1 MRQNLS
7 RGVVLAAAATGIM
20 SLYASPAFADSTTT
34 ATASDSPGVGSGNN
48 VQVPVNVPLN
58 ICGNTVDVVA
68 ALNPAFG
75 NSCANGPVSPGRH
88 AAPHVPA
95 QHGAGSAHHP
105 GRGATDHARGQ
116 GVQPGHPVGHP
127 VGHPAGHPAGHPG
140 MGGHGGQ
147 HDGRHAGGY
156 GQEHRGQGGYGDEHR
171 GQGGYGGEHRG
182 QGGYGDERGGYG
194 DSGHG
199 DSRQGHSGYGDS
211 GYGDS
216 RQGHSG
222 HASPG
227 HRDSA
232 AHHGGWSGASA
243 HGTAHGSPGV
253 LSGDQAAAT
262 VDVPVE
268 LCGNTL
274 DVVGLLNPVF
284 GNSCAHHHAPHGH
297 PTTPHHCTP
306 PAPPRHTPPRTVP
319 QPPKHHTPHTPV
331 VHTPPVKVHEQ
342 PPAPPAVPH
351 TPPTLA
357 ETGSEGM
364 LANGAISA
372 ALLVGGALL
381 YRRSRAMSR
390 P

>member
-20 SLYASPAFADSTTT
+20 SLYASPAFADSSAT
-34 ATASDSPGVGSGNN
+34 ATASDSPGVVSGNN

-75 NSCANGPVSPGRH
+75 NSCANGPVAQGRH
-88 AAPHVPA
+88 AAPHHPV
-95 QHGAGSAHHP
+95 QHAAGSAHHP
-105 GRGATDHARGQ
+105 GRAAVHGGIDHVRGQ
-116 GVQPGHPVGHP
+116 GGHTAGHGAEHIGNG
-127 VGHPAGHPAGHPG
+127 GHAGLPAGGLG
-140 MGGHGGQ
+140 GERGLGELGGLRDLGGHGGQ
-147 HDGRHAGGY
+147 LGELRDLGGY
-156 GQEHRGQGGYGDEHR
+156 F
-171 GQGGYGGEHRG
+171 GELA
-182 QGGYGDERGGYG
+182 
-194 DSGHG
+194 GHG
-199 DSRQGHSGYGDS
+199 DSGYGDFRQGHSGYGDS
-211 GYGDS
+211 GYGDV
-216 RQGHSG
+216 RQGHFG
-222 HASPG
+222 HTSPG

-243 HGTAHGSPGV
+243 YGSTHGSPGV
-253 LSGDQAAAT
+253 LSGDQLAAPL
-262 VDVPVE
+262 DVPVE

-274 DVVGLLNPVF
+274 DVIGLLNPVL
-284 GNSCAHHHAPHGH
+284 GNTCAYDHAPDGH
-297 PTTPHHCTP
+297 PATP
-306 PAPPRHTPPRTVP
+306 PTPPRTVP
-319 QPPKHHTPHTPV
+319 QPPKHHTP
-331 VHTPPVKVHEQ
+331 PVKVHEQ
-342 PPAPPAVPH
+342 PPAPPTVH
-351 TPPTLA
+351 RQYTPPTLA